1 MSKLK
6 WLYAEFRGKLLSPNC
21 QLLGGSIPG
30 ALPNIAAVAQV
41 MAELVSSLTQEVA
54 TYPWTAALAKALD
67 PVALSESRE
76 VG

>member
-1 MSKLK
+1 MPSFAASS
-6 WLYAEFRGKLLSPNC
+6 YLLIVNFW
-21 QLLGGSIPG
+21 GGSIPG

-76 VG
+76 VGWFS